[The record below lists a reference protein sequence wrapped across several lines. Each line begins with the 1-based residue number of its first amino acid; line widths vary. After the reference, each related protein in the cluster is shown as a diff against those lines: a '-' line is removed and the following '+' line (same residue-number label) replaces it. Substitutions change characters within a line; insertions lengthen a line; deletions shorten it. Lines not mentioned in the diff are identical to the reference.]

1 MKNNQIV
8 FSATIHV
15 ILIHQTNF
23 LSSCL
28 TIHNSSTH
36 PNRNSTPVVLCP
48 VASYCCPSVPHCQRK
63 LFCCQLPV
71 TMWGAPAKHC
81 GPISFALCISSSDL
95 VNRQSSWP
103 PAPAPT
109 ICLSV
114 SLSFTLFLFLHPAL
128 SAENPSKR
136 MLLQVGRPNPI
147 CPSRTRHPL
156 HIFLSV
162 PYLLLLLHSIPFRV
176 EFTLRILNYCVHIKI
191 EQTLIIYL
199 FKWSWAKLLQTASI
213 YPPPSLPACSSL
225 LPVLGVLADFKV
237 LLRSI

>member
-114 SLSFTLFLFLHPAL
+114 SLSLFHTLSILASSIISRKSQQTDFAASWAPQSNMSIPYPA
-128 SAENPSKR
+128 PSPY
-136 MLLQVGRPNPI
+136 LPLTSFPSSSTPFHSF
-147 CPSRTRHPL
+147 PSRVH
-156 HIFLSV
+156 FA
-162 PYLLLLLHSIPFRV
+162 
-176 EFTLRILNYCVHIKI
+176 HIKLLCAY
-191 EQTLIIYL
+191 QNRANFNYL
-199 FKWSWAKLLQTASI
+199 FIQM
-213 YPPPSLPACSSL
+213 
-225 LPVLGVLADFKV
+225 VMG
-237 LLRSI
+237 

>member
-71 TMWGAPAKHC
+71 TMWGAPAEHC
-81 GPISFALCISSSDL
+81 GPFSFALCISSSDL

-103 PAPAPT
+103 PAPAQT

-114 SLSFTLFLFLHPAL
+114 SLSLSHSFYSCIQHYQQKIPANGCCCKLGAPIQYVHPVLGTLSISSCQSLPFF
-128 SAENPSKR
+128 
-136 MLLQVGRPNPI
+136 
-147 CPSRTRHPL
+147 
-156 HIFLSV
+156 F
-162 PYLLLLLHSIPFRV
+162 YSIPFLS
-176 EFTLRILNYCVHIKI
+176 EL
-191 EQTLIIYL
+191 
-199 FKWSWAKLLQTASI
+199 
-213 YPPPSLPACSSL
+213 SSL
-225 LPVLGVLADFKV
+225 CAY
-237 LLRSI
+237 